1 MWGENCG
8 IYLFPVQGPEDEDS
22 SPDHTPSPPP
32 LTPTR
37 ELELTPSLTPS
48 PPPLP
53 SHSSPNSHLSHKP
66 VVVRHDMPSKEGA
79 LRISEQ
85 ETNLQSSGPPS
96 SKSGSWDI
104 SSSSEGG
111 GTKEGKLEPPE
122 GPPQQEG
129 DLRDPKSSLSQ
140 LDTRALPQVDHV
152 SPHWR
157 DGGWYVVCVC
167 VCRCPWWR

>member
-1 MWGENCG
+1 MRGEWCE
-8 IYLFPVQGPEDEDS
+8 IYLFAVQGPEDEDS

-66 VVVRHDMPSKEGA
+66 VVVRHDMASMEGA
-79 LRISEQ
+79 LRISEH
-85 ETNLQSSGPPS
+85 EANLQSSGLP
-96 SKSGSWDI
+96 KSGSWEQLVIENI

-129 DLRDPKSSLSQ
+129 DLRDPKPPLPQ

-152 SPHWR
+152 SLHWR
-157 DGGWYVVCVC
+157 G
-167 VCRCPWWR
+167 

>member
-1 MWGENCG
+1 MRSG

-53 SHSSPNSHLSHKP
+53 SHSSPNSHKP
-66 VVVRHDMPSKEGA
+66 VVIRHGIASMEGE
-79 LRISEQ
+79 LEES
-85 ETNLQSSGPPS
+85 NLQLSVLTIPESAPRENLVIEN
-96 SKSGSWDI
+96 I

-122 GPPQQEG
+122 GPPRREG
-129 DLRDPKSSLSQ
+129 DLGELKLPFPQ
-140 LDTRALPQVDHV
+140 LDTRTMPQVDHV
-152 SPHWR
+152 SLHWR
-157 DGGWYVVCVC
+157 GEGGMYCVCVCVC